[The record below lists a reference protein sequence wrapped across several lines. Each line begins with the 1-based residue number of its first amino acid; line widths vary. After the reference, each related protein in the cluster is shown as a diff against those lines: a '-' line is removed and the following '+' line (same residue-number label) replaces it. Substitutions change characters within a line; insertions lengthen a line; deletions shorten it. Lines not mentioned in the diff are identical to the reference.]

1 MVRRAYIQCVVF
13 LLLAA
18 ILLPACTGGSGREG
32 GVGGIESIKDATI
45 RIVAQGS
52 FIDPQVGMVVNAAGS
67 GSGFIIDPSGIAVT
81 NNHVVTGAAL
91 LKVYIGGEDKA
102 YNAKVIGVSECSD
115 LAVIDIEGEG
125 FPYLEWFEGE
135 IKVGMDVFAAGF
147 PLGDP
152 EFTLT
157 KGIISKERTAGET
170 PWSSVDHVLEH
181 DAVINPGSSGG
192 PLVTEDGKVVGVN
205 YLKSAATQF
214 VAAQYFAIASPQ
226 AQPLLET
233 LRSGENVDSVGIN
246 GEAVNNGEGLSGI
259 WVSSVKSGSP
269 ADTAGI
275 QGGDILLT
283 MEGLVLATDYTMSH
297 YCDILRTHQSDD
309 VLSLSVLRFSS
320 QEILEGQLNGRSLV
334 ASYSFGTE
342 LGPLVNVRE
351 AEEEPAYQAFSSV
364 TDFTGLLRVEI
375 PSEWDDIDPG
385 EWAELIETVYAALAA
400 SPDIIGFQNT
410 RLQPGINFVLYNRAR
425 VGSVESELSRDAQF
439 YQDCTYVDQYEFQTS
454 RFSGKYNL
462 YGDCGGP
469 GGALNISL
477 YAEPRESPND
487 YLLWLQV
494 QVLSDADLF
503 ALDHIL
509 QTIEVSN
516 SLPGGE

>member
-1 MVRRAYIQCVVF
+1 MYRRTHIQCVVF
-13 LLLAA
+13 FLLAA
-18 ILLPACTGGSGREG
+18 ILLPACTGGSGRESG
-32 GVGGIESIKDATI
+32 AGTMESVKDATI

-52 FIDPQVGMVVNAAGS
+52 FIDPEVGMVVNAAGS

-91 LKVYIGGEDKA
+91 LKVYIGGEDTA
-102 YNAKVIGVSECSD
+102 HNAKVLGVSECSD

-125 FPYLEWFEGE
+125 FPYLEWFSEE

-152 EFTLT
+152 EFTVT

-170 PWSSVDHVLEH
+170 PWSSVDHVVEH

-226 AQPLLET
+226 AQPIIET
-233 LRSGENVDSVGIN
+233 LQGSENVDSVGIN

-259 WVSSVKSGSP
+259 WVSSVQSGSP
-269 ADTAGI
+269 ADTAGV
-275 QGGDILLT
+275 QGGDIILT
-283 MEGLVLATDYTMSH
+283 MEGLVLATDYTMSN
-297 YCDILRTHQSDD
+297 YCDILRTHQPDD

-320 QEILEGQLNGRSLV
+320 QEILEGQLNGRLLV

-342 LGPLVNVRE
+342 LGPRVNAPE
-351 AEEEPAYQAFSSV
+351 AEQTPAYQTFNRV
-364 TDFTGLLRVEI
+364 TDSTGLLQVEI

-385 EWAELIETVYAALAA
+385 EWSQVIDSIYAALAA
-400 SPDIIGFQNT
+400 SPDIIDFQNT
-410 RLQPGINFVLYNRAR
+410 RLQPGINFVLYNRAI
-425 VGSVESELSRDAQF
+425 VGSVNSELSRGAEF
-439 YQDCTYVDQYEFQTS
+439 NQDCTFADQYEFQTS

-462 YGDCGGP
+462 YIECGGP
-469 GGALNISL
+469 GGALNIDL
-477 YAEPRESPND
+477 YAEPRENPES

-494 QVLSDADLF
+494 QALSDADLF

-509 QTIEVSN
+509 QTIEVSS
-516 SLPGGE
+516 SLPKGE